1 MPSFS
6 IASPEFQD
14 VMTEGSGSVLNV
26 MLGSAERECCQGF
39 VVVLFETE
47 FLYVAQA
54 ILELSL

>member
-1 MPSFS
+1 
-6 IASPEFQD
+6 
-14 VMTEGSGSVLNV
+14 MTEGSGSVLNV